1 METYHRRAAH
11 AHAELADWHAR
22 HARHARHAIARAAF
36 GAAFGKS
43 VEEMTEIY
51 EFVQV
56 PYAQLR
62 RSRHHLE
69 AAEMR
74 RRYEVYA
81 AVMGHIRDVPEYQG
95 AFEAEVQDETVAHM
109 ARSGGTS
116 VEEILG
122 LIADEEGRSF
132 DRLLRRLRK
141 RHTRVGGPIASEDDV
156 ESARKRT
163 AYRRIVRQ
171 VPRKSFAEIGMLPF
185 KKLFGLPIVT
195 STEEYEDAKARAV
208 RR

>member
-22 HARHARHAIARAAF
+22 HARHASRRAAF
-36 GAAFGKS
+36 GAAFGAAFDKN

-81 AVMGHIRDVPEYQG
+81 AVMGHISDTRWYQG
-95 AFEAEVQDETVAHM
+95 AFEAEVRGETLAHM
-109 ARSGGTS
+109 ARSGDTS
-116 VEEILG
+116 VEDILE
-122 LIADEEGRSF
+122 LIAEEERSSF
-132 DRLLRRLRK
+132 DSLLGRLR
-141 RHTRVGGPIASEDDV
+141 TRVGGPIASEDDV
-156 ESARKRT
+156 EEARKRT
-163 AYRRIVRQ
+163 AYRRIVGR
-171 VPRKSFAEIGMLPF
+171 VPRKSLADIGKLPF
-185 KKLFGLPIVT
+185 KKFFGLPIVT
-195 STEEYEDAKARAV
+195 STEEYEDAKERAV